1 MKTNHTLKVLL
12 MFLGLSLLGSR
23 AFAAISSTDEIFTRI
38 TTGRIVTDGG
48 ASISA
53 TAVDY
58 DGDGWPDIYVG
69 NGGGHSDDP
78 NFLYRNNGDG
88 TFARTNVVGV
98 ATDLG
103 KTVAAAWG
111 DYNNDGFPDL
121 VVANYPNEKNFLYR
135 NNGDGQFTKITQGP
149 IVTDAGE
156 LGGCVWGDYDRDGW
170 LDLFVAMDSGDHR
183 LYHNNREGTFSRTDL
198 PTVGA
203 GATPA
208 WVDYDNDGFPD
219 LFVPAWRGG
228 GKNAL
233 YHNNGNGTFTR
244 ITNSPLASEGGLSLS
259 ATWGDY
265 DNDGFP
271 DLFVANG
278 RYDGGQYRNLFYHNN
293 GDGTFTK
300 ITTGAIATGDGDSSN
315 GAWADVDN
323 DGDLDLLVMNLS
335 GQSEFFYLNNG
346 DGTFTKITQGNLVN
360 SGGSGNGAVFTDYD
374 HDGFLDLFVA
384 NFNENNW
391 LFRNKGNSN
400 GWLTVKCVG
409 TASNRS
415 AIGAKVRAKATIGG
429 KTFWQLREISNG
441 DGVGNGT
448 LTAHFGLGDAAII
461 ETLRI
466 EWPSGIVQEFRNVAT
481 KQALAIQESA
491 VDIFPAQ
498 ADVSLGATL
507 TLSVTNA
514 PPDSTL
520 QWRLNGVDIA
530 GATNA
535 TLELSSATTNLS
547 GRYTLVL
554 SNATWLIFPRP
565 AVVRVFDR
573 PIITS
578 QPRSTN
584 VLAGTN
590 VTLSVTA
597 FSPLPITYQ
606 WQFNGVD
613 LPGNTNFSLTLTNV
627 QLAQDGFYAVVAS
640 DATGSLVSQSA
651 ALRILIKPVIVQA
664 PLSQSVVAGGSVTFS
679 TEITGNPAPFLFQ
692 WRQGSTI
699 LTNVVQTGRKAFLTL
714 NNVQTNQAGTYRVI
728 VTNAAASTLNITTTC
743 ILTVLPDTD
752 GDGLPDAWETA
763 HGLSSTDATDALLDL
778 DGDGHSNATEY
789 RSGTSP
795 TDAASCLK
803 LEGITQSNGTATVSF
818 NAASNQTY
826 TVEWC
831 AQPDGSAWS
840 KLTDLIARPNTR
852 TETVTDG
859 TASDAARFYRVVTPR
874 RP

>member
-1 MKTNHTLKVLL
+1 

-23 AFAAISSTDEIFTRI
+23 ASAAIISTDEIFTRI
-38 TTGRIVTDGG
+38 TTGSIVTDGG
-48 ASISA
+48 ASHAASA
-53 TAVDY
+53 ADY

-69 NGGGHSDDP
+69 NGGADSPAP

-88 TFARTNVVGV
+88 TFARTNVAGV

-103 KTVAAAWG
+103 KTIWTAWG

-121 VVANYPNEKNFLYR
+121 VVAQWPDGNNFLYR
-135 NNGDGQFTKITQGP
+135 NNGNGQFTKITQGP
-149 IVTDAGE
+149 VVTEAGAF
-156 LGGCVWGDYDRDGW
+156 GGGVWGDYDRDGW
-170 LDLFVAMDSGDHR
+170 LDLFVAMQTGPHR
-183 LYHNNREGTFSRTDL
+183 LYHNNRDGTFSRTNDL
-198 PTVGA
+198 PTA
-203 GATPA
+203 GSGVSPA

-219 LFVPAWRGG
+219 LFVPGYPSS
-228 GKNAL
+228 KNAL
-233 YHNNGNGTFTR
+233 YHNNGDSTFAR
-244 ITNSPLASEGGLSLS
+244 ITNSPLASEGSHS
-259 ATWGDY
+259 VAAIWGDY
-265 DNDGFP
+265 DNDGFS

-278 RYDGGQYRNLFYHNN
+278 NYDGGQYQNFLYHNS

-300 ITTGAIATGDGDSSN
+300 VTTGAIATGTGDSQ
-315 GAWADVDN
+315 GAAWADVDN
-323 DGDLDLLVMNLS
+323 DGDLDLLVMNHS
-335 GQSEFFYLNNG
+335 GQNEFFYLNNG
-346 DGTFTKITQGNLVN
+346 DGTFTKIAQGNLVN
-360 SGGSGNGAVFTDYD
+360 SGGRSNGGVFVDYD
-374 HDGFLDLFVA
+374 RDGFLDLFVA
-384 NFNENNW
+384 NWGNENNW

-400 GWLTVKCVG
+400 GWLAVKCNG

-441 DGVGNGT
+441 DGRSNGN
-448 LTAHFGLGDAAII
+448 LTGHFGLGDATII
-461 ETLRI
+461 DTLRI

-481 KQALAIQESA
+481 NQMLAIQESV

-498 ADVSLGATL
+498 ADVSLGAKL

-535 TLELSSATTNLS
+535 TLELGSATTNLN
-547 GRYTLVL
+547 GHYTIVF
-554 SNATWLIFPRP
+554 SNATGLIFSRP

-578 QPRSTN
+578 QPQSTN

-597 FSPLPITYQ
+597 ISASPITYQ
-606 WQFNGVD
+606 WQFNGTD
-613 LPGNTNFSLTLTNV
+613 LPGQTTSSLTLTIV
-627 QLAQDGFYAVVAS
+627 QLAHDGLYTVVAS
-640 DATGSLVSQSA
+640 DASGSVTSQPA

-679 TEITGNPAPFLFQ
+679 VEITGNPAPFLYQ
-692 WRQGSTI
+692 WRQGSTT
-699 LTNVVQTGRKAFLTL
+699 LTNMILAEKKAFFTL
-714 NNVQTNQAGTYRVI
+714 NNVQPSQGGQYRVLI
-728 VTNAAASTLNITTTC
+728 TNAALTTLTLNATWN
-743 ILTVLPDTD
+743 LTVLPDAD
-752 GDGLPDAWETA
+752 GDGLPDAWESA
-763 HGLSSTDATDALLDL
+763 HGLSDALADA
-778 DGDGHSNATEY
+778 DGDGLSNLAEY

-795 TDAASCLK
+795 TNAASLLK
-803 LEGITQSNGTATVSF
+803 LYTLAQANGQAMVSF
-818 NAASNQTY
+818 QAASNQTY

-831 AQPDGSAWS
+831 AQPAGGAWL
-840 KLTDLIARPNTR
+840 KLADVLARPNDR
-852 TETVTDG
+852 TESVTDSNAG
-859 TASDAARFYRVVTPR
+859 VSVRFYRVVTPR